1 MSKLQLKKSDLVL
14 DLNDPFADDV
24 TKSREQLADAL
35 TVLIKD
41 TEEPLV
47 VALDG
52 GWGTGKTYFLQR
64 WATSLANKS
73 EDNNQEPYVINF
85 SAWQDDD
92 MEDPLLAVV
101 GQIHHLLHAK
111 KIKNKLNTDFDTKCD
126 GFYQA
131 TNKILSKGCRVVSG
145 FINHYVGV
153 NPVEIVE
160 SFSNYQAQRVES
172 YSDAIQARVDLKSR
186 LVDLAEYV
194 WNETNF
200 PLVVI
205 IDDLDR
211 CRPTFAIA
219 LLERIKHLFD
229 VPHVTFVLGLDQEQF
244 INALHNFYGE
254 RFDAQ
259 NYLHKLIDIAFKLP
273 QLNPKEFVESLFS
286 RYSIKEYLSEKCES
300 KSSDNVVTE
309 LASVLCYLAQRFNL
323 SFRKIERLVREII
336 IIERIHPTHSQ
347 FESTLIAILVC
358 LRNHDKELFATFVE
372 SKKSPKE
379 IVDLLL
385 REKDNSSGLGSV
397 LELHIAIVVFAC
409 SKNSKFKDA
418 ISDLA
423 LSRED
428 IKVRR
433 DAVPNVFRD
442 DMNAM
447 MRIAEDASRID
458 ITRESVINIVNAL
471 NHFRNWSDSMW

>member
-145 FINHYVGV
+145 VINHYVGV

-259 NYLHKLIDIAFKLP
+259 NYLHKLIDIEFKLP
-273 QLNPKEFVESLFS
+273 QLNPKEFIESLFS
-286 RYSIKEYLSEKCES
+286 QHHIKEYLLKEFNSLGEG
-300 KSSDNVVTE
+300 KSNRSNGVVDE
-309 LASVLCYLAQRFNL
+309 LVSVLCYLAQRFNL
-323 SFRKIERLVREII
+323 SFRKIERLVREIV
-336 IIERIHPTHSQ
+336 IIERIHPTYSQ
-347 FESTLIAILVC
+347 FESTLIVILVF
-358 LRNHDKELFATFVE
+358 LRNHDKELFNAFVE
-372 SKKSPKE
+372 GKKSPKE
-379 IVDLLL
+379 IVDRLL
-385 REKDNSSGLGSV
+385 RELNDPQKLGHRI
-397 LELHIAIVVFAC
+397 EIHISIVVFAC
-409 SKNSKFKDA
+409 SKNSMFKDA

-428 IKVRR
+428 IKLRR
-433 DAVPNVFRD
+433 DAVPNVFRND
-442 DMNAM
+442 INAM
-447 MRIAEDASRID
+447 ARIAEEASRID
-458 ITRESVINIVNAL
+458 ITRESVINIVSAL
-471 NHFRNWSDSMW
+471 NHFKN